1 MNIAGPAQQTGE
13 TRMQRMLTRL
23 TCWIAILL
31 FAASCSGETP
41 DRGPTPSAVEPAA
54 AAAPVARTDYA
65 DADVIIFGT
74 PDEAADWLKSE
85 NWWGE
90 EQRGVQLT
98 VPYALITGI
107 APRWQKL
114 AQEIPVPDK
123 KEVFYRFM
131 LPLVMHA
138 NRMVLDRRERLA
150 SLRSDVEAGSPLA
163 ADDRAWLRG
172 VGEVLRANTPAE
184 DADDQLMLPLID
196 ELLYKL
202 DVLPPGL
209 VLGQAAYE
217 SGYGTSRFAVEGNA
231 LFGQWIYGG
240 EGMVPGQ
247 QRVSHGDHRIAKFD
261 WPFDSVRG
269 YYINISGHPAYEP
282 LRKIRAERRAAGKPL
297 TSLAL
302 ADGLI
307 RYSERGQKYV
317 DTLKGIIRVN
327 KLDIADDAVLRDE
340 PLRFLVSTE
349 SPEAA
354 NELREEIESLRASGE
369 LAEIIARMNLD

>member
-1 MNIAGPAQQTGE
+1 MHLI
-13 TRMQRMLTRL
+13 LSRL
-23 TCWIAILL
+23 VCWTAILL

-41 DRGPTPSAVEPAA
+41 EAPAPGGDATSAA
-54 AAAPVARTDYA
+54 AGPAGETARAETPRTAFA
-65 DADVIIFGT
+65 DAEVVVFGT
-74 PDEAADWLKSE
+74 PGEAADWLKSE

-107 APRWQKL
+107 APRWQKI

-123 KEVFYRFM
+123 KEVFYRFL
-131 LPLVMHA
+131 LPLVLHA

-150 SLRSDVEAGSPLA
+150 SLRGQLEAGETLA
-163 ADDRAWLRG
+163 DVDREWLLG
-172 VGEVLRANTPAE
+172 AGDVLRVKLPAE
-184 DADDQLMLPLID
+184 RAGNDALIAVVD

-231 LFGQWIYGG
+231 LFGQWTYGG

-247 QRVSHGDHRIAKFD
+247 QRASLGDHRIAKFD

-282 LRKIRAERRAAGKPL
+282 LRRIRAELRASGEAL
-297 TSLAL
+297 TSLKL

-340 PLRFLVSTE
+340 PLRFLVSAE
-349 SPEAA
+349 SPAAA
-354 NELREEIESLRASGE
+354 NELREEIESLRESGE
-369 LAEIIARMNLD
+369 LTEIIARMNLD

>member
-1 MNIAGPAQQTGE
+1 MHQMHG
-13 TRMQRMLTRL
+13 RL
-23 TCWIAILL
+23 ASWAAILL
-31 FAASCSGETP
+31 FAASCSGETT
-41 DRGPTPSAVEPAA
+41 DTAPTAEPPAATLEPAA
-54 AAAPVARTDYA
+54 SALTAFANAE
-65 DADVIIFGT
+65 VIVFGT
-74 PDEAADWLKSE
+74 PGEAADWLRAE

-90 EQRGVQLT
+90 EKRGEQLT

-107 APRWQKL
+107 DPRWQKI

-123 KEVFYRFM
+123 KEVFYRLL

-138 NRMVLDRRERLA
+138 NKMVLDRRERLA
-150 SLRSDVEAGSPLA
+150 SLRGQIEAGSALADDDRTWLLGIGEILRAKLPDDA
-163 ADDRAWLRG
+163 ADAAAMTAL
-172 VGEVLRANTPAE
+172 V
-184 DADDQLMLPLID
+184 D

-231 LFGQWIYGG
+231 LFGQWTYGG
-240 EGMVPGQ
+240 EGMVPGK
-247 QRVSHGDHRIAKFD
+247 QRTSLGDHRIAKFD

-282 LRKIRAERRAAGKPL
+282 LRRIRAERRAAGKPL
-297 TSLAL
+297 TSLAM

-340 PLRFLVSTE
+340 PLRLLVSAE
-349 SPEAA
+349 SPKAA
-354 NELREEIESLRASGE
+354 SELRGEIESLRASGE

>member
-1 MNIAGPAQQTGE
+1 MHRQ
-13 TRMQRMLTRL
+13 LTRL
-23 TCWIAILL
+23 AGWTAILL

-41 DRGPTPSAVEPAA
+41 DEPATPRSGDQAVAEAGRAPEPAA
-54 AAAPVARTDYA
+54 AAPPTAFASA
-65 DADVIIFGT
+65 EVIVFGT
-74 PDEAADWLKSE
+74 PGEAADWLKAE

-107 APRWQKL
+107 APRWQQV
-114 AQEIPVPDK
+114 AQAIPVPDK
-123 KEVFYRFM
+123 KEVFYRFL

-150 SLRSDVEAGSPLA
+150 SLRAQLKDGEDLADADRESLLA
-163 ADDRAWLRG
+163 AGDLLRIERP
-172 VGEVLRANTPAE
+172 VEPAGA
-184 DADDQLMLPLID
+184 DALIAVVD
-196 ELLYKL
+196 ELLYRL

-231 LFGQWIYGG
+231 LFGQWTYGG

-247 QRVSHGDHRIAKFD
+247 QRASLGDHRIAKFD

-282 LRKIRAERRAAGKPL
+282 LRRIRAELRAAGKPL
-297 TSLAL
+297 TSMAL

-317 DTLKGIIRVN
+317 ETLKGIIRVN
-327 KLDIADDAVLRDE
+327 QLDIADNAVLRDE
-340 PLRFLVSTE
+340 PLRFLVSAE

-354 NELREEIESLRASGE
+354 DELRGEIEALRQSGE

>member
-1 MNIAGPAQQTGE
+1 MNRPP
-13 TRMQRMLTRL
+13 RL
-23 TCWIAILL
+23 PICAAAILL
-31 FAASCSGETP
+31 FTASCSGETP
-41 DRGPTPSAVEPAA
+41 DKQATEADGRPQASAARSSNDNRPAA
-54 AAAPVARTDYA
+54 PLTAFAAAE
-65 DADVIIFGT
+65 VIVFGT
-74 PDEAADWLKSE
+74 PTEAADWLKTE

-107 APRWQKL
+107 APRWQKI

-123 KEVFYRFM
+123 KEVFYRFL

-150 SLRSDVEAGSPLA
+150 SLRGQLESGADLGD
-163 ADDRAWLRG
+163 DDREWLLG
-172 VGEVLRANTPAE
+172 AGEVLRAKLPDDAADPA
-184 DADDQLMLPLID
+184 AMITLVD

-231 LFGQWIYGG
+231 LFGQWTYGG

-247 QRVSHGDHRIAKFD
+247 QRASLGDHRIAKFD

-269 YYINISGHPAYEP
+269 YFINISGHPAYEP
-282 LRKIRAERRAAGKPL
+282 LRRIRADLRAAGKPL
-297 TSLAL
+297 TSLEL

-327 KLDIADDAVLRDE
+327 KLDTADDAVLRDE
-340 PLRFLVSTE
+340 PLRFLVSAE
-349 SPEAA
+349 SPAA
-354 NELREEIESLRASGE
+354 AEELRGEIESLRESGE